1 MKKIF
6 TLMTLMML
14 AAISVKA
21 QNKMIIAYFSWG
33 GNTRALANEIQNQTG
48 ADIYCIEPAEPYSSE
63 FSINL

>member
-6 TLMTLMML
+6 TLMTLMMF

-33 GNTRALANEIQNQTG
+33 GNTRGTG
-48 ADIYCIEPAEPYSSE
+48 
-63 FSINL
+63 